1 MSQDQKILFGILPVC
16 VGTGIF
22 WFLWKPFPL
31 KSERLVAGFSNGLRP
46 IPSGSLG
53 GGLKGGPAVHTGGS
67 VGFCEELWGKEK
79 QFKENTIISKF
90 IKNNSD
96 VWKKIYTEFC
106 ETYRSHKFFVQ

>member
-1 MSQDQKILFGILPVC
+1 MC

-67 VGFCEELWGKEK
+67 VGFCEELWEK
-79 QFKENTIISKF
+79 
-90 IKNNSD
+90 KNNL
-96 VWKKIYTEFC
+96 KRILLFPNLLKTTLMC
-106 ETYRSHKFFVQ
+106 EKNLHRILWDF